1 MRAGMAIGLAM
12 AAVSVAAAQAPVSP
26 AAARVTPGEVRA
38 AVEAGATRRVT
49 VASDPVGCTAPQPSD
64 CPAPPALGGVTV
76 PGGAADG
83 ELVVVTNAGPGVLVL
98 RVEAADTAAAWR
110 IAQPH
115 VLVAGASA
123 TLVYRAA
130 DARWHVVGAAV
141 PRLPPPDG
149 AR

>member
-1 MRAGMAIGLAM
+1 LLPG
-12 AAVSVAAAQAPVSP
+12 VAQEPVSP
-26 AAARVTPGEVRA
+26 AAVRVTPGEVRA

-49 VASDPVGCTAPQPSD
+49 VASDPVGCTAM
-64 CPAPPALGGVTV
+64 GGVTV

-123 TLVYRAA
+123 MLVYRGA
-130 DARWHVVGAAV
+130 DARWHVGGAAV